1 MEQTQLDK
9 IKQVGDLIAKCIEK
23 SGRDRRLRQLE
34 GAKSYGECRNILRY
48 VIRDRIQQGAPE
60 PLFSIED
67 YMAYL
72 FPASDNLNLTPWR
85 ETRDLLL
92 FRIYEQLHNW
102 LQEQGYVD
110 YDEDNTTDSDDTSQE
125 EGLIMAKH
133 LIGLTLID
141 APHSALNNAG
151 TEASQATEN
160 IVTVKKLQKGRDTYP
175 YVSGQ
180 AWRNWWRTTL
190 EQEFDD
196 WHNSPIE
203 REKKIAFT
211 AADPVT
217 YDDDDVFG
225 YMRAQSEM
233 QGKKKVNVTVTRLS
247 PLKCSP
253 LISIDPQIPTNDFGV
268 MARQEDDPVPYEH
281 QFYSCIL
288 QGIFSL
294 DLNAVGTF
302 SDINRTGYKNIA
314 SSYVQTIEDAGGTQ
328 VSDASE
334 WTLPKEIR
342 VRRCQ
347 QTLEALP
354 ILSGGAKLTSH
365 LTDVTPKLIILSILD
380 GGNHPFMN
388 LMVERRGR
396 RRVIYRRTSSGD

>member
-1 MEQTQLDK
+1 M
-9 IKQVGDLIAKCIEK
+9 
-23 SGRDRRLRQLE
+23 S
-34 GAKSYGECRNILRY
+34 
-48 VIRDRIQQGAPE
+48 
-60 PLFSIED
+60 
-67 YMAYL
+67 
-72 FPASDNLNLTPWR
+72 
-85 ETRDLLL
+85 
-92 FRIYEQLHNW
+92 
-102 LQEQGYVD
+102 
-110 YDEDNTTDSDDTSQE
+110 
-125 EGLIMAKH
+125 KH

-160 IVTVKKLQKGRDTYP
+160 IVAVKKLQKGRNIYP

-180 AWRNWWRTTL
+180 AWRNWWRMTL
-190 EQEFDD
+190 EQEFSD
-196 WHNSPIE
+196 WKSSPIE

-253 LISIDPQIPTNDFGV
+253 LISIAPQIPTNDFGV
-268 MARQEDDPVPYEH
+268 MARQEGDPVPYEH
-281 QFYSCIL
+281 QFYACVL

-294 DLNAVGTF
+294 DLGAVGAF
-302 SDINRTGYKNIA
+302 WDINKTGYKNIA
-314 SSYVQTIEDAGGTQ
+314 ASYVSKIEAAGGTQ
-328 VSDASE
+328 ADEKSPWV
-334 WTLPKEIR
+334 LPQDTR
-342 VRRCQ
+342 LRRCQ

-354 ILSGGAKLTSH
+354 LLSGGAKLTSH
-365 LTDVTPKLIILSILD
+365 LTDVTPKLIILSVLD

-388 LMVERRGR
+388 LIVEEEGIGKLSIPALRQVIEDYADRFCDAIYIGR
-396 RRVIYRRTSSGD
+396 RNGFMDELDEELNDLASGDNLPCEIVYDSPNQVINQLAQKLEVYIGDSP

>member
-1 MEQTQLDK
+1 M
-9 IKQVGDLIAKCIEK
+9 
-23 SGRDRRLRQLE
+23 S
-34 GAKSYGECRNILRY
+34 
-48 VIRDRIQQGAPE
+48 
-60 PLFSIED
+60 
-67 YMAYL
+67 
-72 FPASDNLNLTPWR
+72 
-85 ETRDLLL
+85 
-92 FRIYEQLHNW
+92 
-102 LQEQGYVD
+102 
-110 YDEDNTTDSDDTSQE
+110 
-125 EGLIMAKH
+125 KH

-160 IVTVKKLQKGRDTYP
+160 IVAVKKLQKGRNTYP

-196 WHNSPIE
+196 WNSSPIE

-225 YMRAQSEM
+225 YMRAQSEV

-253 LISIDPQIPTNDFGV
+253 LISIAPQMPTNDFGV
-268 MARQEDDPVPYEH
+268 MARQEGDPVPYEH
-281 QFYSCIL
+281 QFYSCVL

-294 DLNAVGTF
+294 NLNAVGTF

-314 SSYVQTIEDAGGTQ
+314 ASYVSKIQDAGGTQ
-328 VSDASE
+328 VGE
-334 WTLPKEIR
+334 NPTWVLPNEIR

-354 ILSGGAKLTSH
+354 LLSGGAKLTSH
-365 LTDVTPKLIILSILD
+365 LTDVTPKLIILSVLN

-388 LMVERRGR
+388 LIVEEEGVGKLSLPALREVIEDYADRFCDAIYIGR
-396 RRVIYRRTSSGD
+396 RSGFMDELDEELNDLASSDNLPCEVVYDSPNKVIAQLSEKLEEHIGDSP

>member
-1 MEQTQLDK
+1 M
-9 IKQVGDLIAKCIEK
+9 
-23 SGRDRRLRQLE
+23 S
-34 GAKSYGECRNILRY
+34 
-48 VIRDRIQQGAPE
+48 
-60 PLFSIED
+60 
-67 YMAYL
+67 
-72 FPASDNLNLTPWR
+72 
-85 ETRDLLL
+85 
-92 FRIYEQLHNW
+92 
-102 LQEQGYVD
+102 
-110 YDEDNTTDSDDTSQE
+110 
-125 EGLIMAKH
+125 KH

-160 IVTVKKLQKGRDTYP
+160 IVAVKKLQKGRNTYP

-190 EQEFDD
+190 DQEFEE
-196 WHNSPIE
+196 WSSSPIE

-233 QGKKKVNVTVTRLS
+233 RGKKKENITVTRLS

-253 LISIDPQIPTNDFGV
+253 LVSIAPQIPTNDFGV
-268 MARQEDDPVPYEH
+268 MARHPGDPVPYEH
-281 QFYSCIL
+281 QFYSCVL

-294 DLNAVGTF
+294 ELSAVGTF

-314 SSYVQTIEDAGGTQ
+314 SSYVQTIQDAGGTQ
-328 VSDASE
+328 EDENSSWV
-334 WTLPKEIR
+334 LPKEIR

-354 ILSGGAKLTSH
+354 LLSGGAKLTSH
-365 LTDVTPKLIILSILD
+365 LTDVTPKLIILSILE

-388 LMVERRGR
+388 LVVEEDNIGKLSLPALHEVIQDYAGRFCDAIYIGR
-396 RRVIYRRTSSGD
+396 RSGFMDELDDDLCGLVDNTDIPCEIIYDSPNKVIAQLSQKLEIHIGDSP

>member
-1 MEQTQLDK
+1 M
-9 IKQVGDLIAKCIEK
+9 
-23 SGRDRRLRQLE
+23 S
-34 GAKSYGECRNILRY
+34 
-48 VIRDRIQQGAPE
+48 
-60 PLFSIED
+60 
-67 YMAYL
+67 
-72 FPASDNLNLTPWR
+72 
-85 ETRDLLL
+85 
-92 FRIYEQLHNW
+92 
-102 LQEQGYVD
+102 
-110 YDEDNTTDSDDTSQE
+110 
-125 EGLIMAKH
+125 KH

-141 APHSALNNAG
+141 APYSALNNAG

-190 EQEFDD
+190 EQEFDE
-196 WHNSPIE
+196 WHSSPIE

-233 QGKKKVNVTVTRLS
+233 RGRKKVNLTVTRLS

-253 LISIDPQIPTNDFGV
+253 LISIVPQIPTNDFGV
-268 MARQEDDPVPYEH
+268 MARHQGDPVPYEH
-281 QFYSCIL
+281 QFYSCVL

-294 DLNAVGTF
+294 DLAAVGAF
-302 SDINRTGYKNIA
+302 SHINKTGYLNIA
-314 SSYVQTIEDAGGTQ
+314 ESYVTKIKEANGTQ
-328 VSDASE
+328 MGEDPV
-334 WTLPKEIR
+334 WVLPKETR

-354 ILSGGAKLTSH
+354 LLSGGAKLTSH
-365 LTDVTPKLIILSILD
+365 LTDVTPKLIILSVLD

-388 LMVERRGR
+388 LMVEQNGIGAFSIEALIEIIDDYADRFCDAIYVGR
-396 RRVIYRRTSSGD
+396 RSGFMDELDDDLRELTDNTDLPCEIVYNSPNKVIAQLSEKLETHIGDAS

>member
-1 MEQTQLDK
+1 M
-9 IKQVGDLIAKCIEK
+9 
-23 SGRDRRLRQLE
+23 S
-34 GAKSYGECRNILRY
+34 
-48 VIRDRIQQGAPE
+48 
-60 PLFSIED
+60 
-67 YMAYL
+67 
-72 FPASDNLNLTPWR
+72 
-85 ETRDLLL
+85 
-92 FRIYEQLHNW
+92 
-102 LQEQGYVD
+102 
-110 YDEDNTTDSDDTSQE
+110 
-125 EGLIMAKH
+125 KH

-141 APHSALNNAG
+141 APYSALNNAG

-190 EQEFDD
+190 GQEFDD
-196 WHNSPIE
+196 WHNSPTK

-211 AADPVT
+211 AADPVS

-233 QGKKKVNVTVTRLS
+233 QGKKKVNLTVTRLS

-253 LISIDPQIPTNDFGV
+253 LISIAPQMPTNDFGV
-268 MARQEDDPVPYEH
+268 MARQKGDPVPYEH
-281 QFYSCIL
+281 QFYSCVL

-294 DLNAVGTF
+294 DLAAVGAF
-302 SDINRTGYKNIA
+302 SDINKTGYLNIA
-314 SSYVQTIEDAGGTQ
+314 ESYVAKIQDADGTQ
-328 VSDASE
+328 KDEKSPWV
-334 WTLPKEIR
+334 LPKETRI
-342 VRRCQ
+342 RRCQ

-365 LTDVTPKLIILSILD
+365 LTDVTPKLIILSVLD

-388 LMVERRGR
+388 VMVEEDGVGKLSLTALCQVIEDYTDRLCDAIYIGR
-396 RRVIYRRTSSGD
+396 RSGFMDELDDDLRGLADDTNLPCEVIYDSPSKVITQLSQKLETHIGDSP

>member
-1 MEQTQLDK
+1 M
-9 IKQVGDLIAKCIEK
+9 
-23 SGRDRRLRQLE
+23 S
-34 GAKSYGECRNILRY
+34 
-48 VIRDRIQQGAPE
+48 
-60 PLFSIED
+60 
-67 YMAYL
+67 
-72 FPASDNLNLTPWR
+72 
-85 ETRDLLL
+85 
-92 FRIYEQLHNW
+92 
-102 LQEQGYVD
+102 
-110 YDEDNTTDSDDTSQE
+110 
-125 EGLIMAKH
+125 KH

-151 TEASQATEN
+151 TEASQANEN
-160 IVTVKKLQKGRDTYP
+160 IVVVKKLQKGRDTYP

-196 WHNSPIE
+196 WNSSPIE

-225 YMRAQSEM
+225 YMRAQSEV
-233 QGKKKVNVTVTRLS
+233 QGKKKVNITVTRLS

-253 LISIDPQIPTNDFGV
+253 LISIAPQIPTNDFGV
-268 MARQEDDPVPYEH
+268 MARQKGDPVPYEH
-281 QFYSCIL
+281 QFYACVL

-314 SSYVQTIEDAGGTQ
+314 ASYVQTIHDAGGTQ
-328 VSDASE
+328 DADNLS
-334 WTLPKEIR
+334 WVLPKEIR
-342 VRRCQ
+342 LRRCQ
-347 QTLEALP
+347 HTLEALP
-354 ILSGGAKLTSH
+354 LLSGGAKLTSH
-365 LTDVTPKLIILSILD
+365 LTDVTPKLIILSVLD

-388 LMVERRGR
+388 LMVERNGVGELSLEALCEVIEDYKERFCDAIYIGR
-396 RRVIYRRTSSGD
+396 RSGFMDELDEQLNDLATNNNLPCEIVYDSPNKVIAQLSQKLETHIGTAP

>member
-1 MEQTQLDK
+1 M
-9 IKQVGDLIAKCIEK
+9 
-23 SGRDRRLRQLE
+23 S
-34 GAKSYGECRNILRY
+34 
-48 VIRDRIQQGAPE
+48 
-60 PLFSIED
+60 
-67 YMAYL
+67 
-72 FPASDNLNLTPWR
+72 
-85 ETRDLLL
+85 
-92 FRIYEQLHNW
+92 
-102 LQEQGYVD
+102 
-110 YDEDNTTDSDDTSQE
+110 
-125 EGLIMAKH
+125 KH

-141 APHSALNNAG
+141 APYSALNNAG

-180 AWRNWWRTTL
+180 ALRNWWRTTL
-190 EQEFDD
+190 EHEFDE
-196 WHNSPIE
+196 WKCSPIE

-225 YMRAQSEM
+225 YMRAQSET
-233 QGKKKVNVTVTRLS
+233 QNGKKVNLTVTRLS

-253 LISIDPQIPTNDFGV
+253 LISIAPQTPTNDFGV
-268 MARQEDDPVPYEH
+268 MARQEGDPVPYEH

-294 DLNAVGTF
+294 DLSAVGAF
-302 SDINRTGYKNIA
+302 SDVNRTGYKNIA
-314 SSYVQTIEDAGGTQ
+314 ANYVETIQNAGGTQ
-328 VSDASE
+328 EDEKSPWV
-334 WTLPKEIR
+334 LPKEIR

-365 LTDVTPKLIILSILD
+365 LTDVTPKLIILSVLD

-388 LMVERRGR
+388 LMVEENGVGKLSIHALREVIRDYGDRFCDAIYIGR
-396 RRVIYRRTSSGD
+396 RSGFMDELHDDLCELADDTSLPCEIVYDSPNKVIAQLSQKLETHIGD

>member
-1 MEQTQLDK
+1 M
-9 IKQVGDLIAKCIEK
+9 
-23 SGRDRRLRQLE
+23 S
-34 GAKSYGECRNILRY
+34 
-48 VIRDRIQQGAPE
+48 
-60 PLFSIED
+60 
-67 YMAYL
+67 
-72 FPASDNLNLTPWR
+72 
-85 ETRDLLL
+85 
-92 FRIYEQLHNW
+92 
-102 LQEQGYVD
+102 
-110 YDEDNTTDSDDTSQE
+110 
-125 EGLIMAKH
+125 KH

-151 TEASQATEN
+151 EDTSERTEN
-160 IVTVKKLQKGRDTYP
+160 IVKVKALRKGRNMYP

-196 WHNSPIE
+196 WKNSPIE

-233 QGKKKVNVTVTRLS
+233 QGKKKVNLTVTRLS

-253 LISIDPQIPTNDFGV
+253 LIAIAPQTPTNDFGV
-268 MARQEDDPVPYEH
+268 MARQEGDPVPYEH
-281 QFYSCIL
+281 QFYSCVL

-294 DLNAVGTF
+294 DLAAVGAF
-302 SDINRTGYKNIA
+302 SHINKTGYLNIA
-314 SSYVQTIEDAGGTQ
+314 ESYIPKIQDAGGRQ
-328 VSDASE
+328 EDEKSPWV
-334 WTLPKEIR
+334 LPKEIR
-342 VRRCQ
+342 LRRSQ

-354 ILSGGAKLTSH
+354 ILSGGAKLASH
-365 LTDVTPKLIILSILD
+365 LTDVTPKLIILSVLD

-388 LMVERRGR
+388 LIVEENEIGNLSLPALREVIEDYKDRFCDSIYIGR
-396 RRVIYRRTSSGD
+396 RSGFMDELDEDLCRLADDTSLPCEIVYDSPNKVISMLSQKLETHIGDAS

>member
-1 MEQTQLDK
+1 M
-9 IKQVGDLIAKCIEK
+9 
-23 SGRDRRLRQLE
+23 S
-34 GAKSYGECRNILRY
+34 
-48 VIRDRIQQGAPE
+48 
-60 PLFSIED
+60 
-67 YMAYL
+67 
-72 FPASDNLNLTPWR
+72 
-85 ETRDLLL
+85 
-92 FRIYEQLHNW
+92 
-102 LQEQGYVD
+102 
-110 YDEDNTTDSDDTSQE
+110 
-125 EGLIMAKH
+125 KH

-141 APHSALNNAG
+141 APYSALNNAG

-160 IVTVKKLQKGRDTYP
+160 IVTVKKIQRGRSTYP

-196 WHNSPIE
+196 WQNSPIE

-253 LISIDPQIPTNDFGV
+253 LISIEPQTPTNDFGV
-268 MARQEDDPVPYEH
+268 MARQEGDPVPYEH
-281 QFYSCIL
+281 QFYSCVL

-294 DLNAVGTF
+294 DLSAVGTF
-302 SDINRTGYKNIA
+302 SDVNRTGYKNIA
-314 SSYVQTIEDAGGTQ
+314 ASYVSKIQDAGGTQ
-328 VSDASE
+328 VADHPE
-334 WTLPKEIR
+334 WTLPKEMR

-347 QTLEALP
+347 RTLEALP
-354 ILSGGAKLTSH
+354 LLSGGAKLTSH
-365 LTDVTPKLIILSILD
+365 LTDVTPKLIILSVLD

-388 LMVERRGR
+388 LVVERDGVGELSLDALREIITDYADRFCDAIYIGR
-396 RRVIYRRTSSGD
+396 RSGFMDELDEDLRALADDTSLPCEIVYDTPNKVIAQLAQQLEEHIGDSP

>member
-1 MEQTQLDK
+1 M
-9 IKQVGDLIAKCIEK
+9 
-23 SGRDRRLRQLE
+23 S
-34 GAKSYGECRNILRY
+34 
-48 VIRDRIQQGAPE
+48 
-60 PLFSIED
+60 
-67 YMAYL
+67 
-72 FPASDNLNLTPWR
+72 
-85 ETRDLLL
+85 
-92 FRIYEQLHNW
+92 
-102 LQEQGYVD
+102 
-110 YDEDNTTDSDDTSQE
+110 
-125 EGLIMAKH
+125 KH

-141 APHSALNNAG
+141 APYSALNNAG

-190 EQEFDD
+190 AQEFDD

-233 QGKKKVNVTVTRLS
+233 QGKKKVNLTVTRLS

-253 LISIDPQIPTNDFGV
+253 LISIAPQMPTNDFGV
-268 MARQEDDPVPYEH
+268 MARQEGDPVPYEH
-281 QFYSCIL
+281 QFYSCVL

-294 DLNAVGTF
+294 DLAAVGTF
-302 SDINRTGYKNIA
+302 SHINKTGYLNIA
-314 SSYVQTIEDAGGTQ
+314 ESYVTKIQEAEGTQ
-328 VSDASE
+328 IGEEPIWV
-334 WTLPKEIR
+334 LPKETR

-365 LTDVTPKLIILSILD
+365 LTDVTSKLIILSVLD

-388 LMVERRGR
+388 VMVEEDGAGKLSLAALHQVIEDYADRFCDAIYIGR
-396 RRVIYRRTSSGD
+396 RSGFMDELDEDLSKLADNTSLPCEIVYDSPNKVIAQLSQKLETHIGDAP